1 LTLAS
6 DHWQRQLAEA
16 FSSVEALCH
25 YLQLDPSTVS
35 AIPNF
40 HSFPLKVP
48 KDFAERI
55 EKGNPDDPL
64 LRQILPIRDELIDY
78 PGYSLDPVGDLTA
91 VAHPGVIQKY
101 RGRVLLITTGACAI
115 HCRYCFR
122 RHFPYA
128 NLQLSKSKIAS
139 AVQFISSLS
148 DVSEVILSGG
158 DPLLLGNDTLAD
170 LIERLGCISQIHRIR
185 IHTRVPVVLPA
196 RVDAGLLDLLQKASA
211 RIVLVLHAN
220 HPNELSAEV
229 ASACQKLKSLGL
241 TLLNQSVLLAKVNDD
256 GSTLITLSERL
267 FEMGVLPYYLHCL
280 DKTRGVGHFE
290 VSSNAAMELLQILR
304 ERLPGYLVPKLVQ
317 EQAGAAYKIP
327 IG

>member
-25 YLQLDPSTVS
+25 YLQLDPSTIS
-35 AIPNF
+35 AISNVK
-40 HSFPLKVP
+40 SFPLKVP
-48 KDFAERI
+48 LYFAERI

-64 LRQILPIRDELIDY
+64 LRQILPVRDELIDY

-128 NLQLSKSKIAS
+128 DLQLSKRKIAA
-139 AVQFISSLS
+139 AVQYISSLS
-148 DVSEVILSGG
+148 DVNEVILSGG
-158 DPLLLGNDTLAD
+158 DPLLLGNDALAD
-170 LIERLGCISQIHRIR
+170 LIERLGCIRRIRRIR

-196 RVDAGLLDLLQKASA
+196 RIDAGLLEIFQKVSA
-211 RIVLVLHAN
+211 RIVIVLHAN
-220 HPNELSAEV
+220 HPNELSPEV
-229 ASACQKLKSLGL
+229 ASASQKLKSLGL
-241 TLLNQSVLLAKVNDD
+241 TLLNQSVLLAKVNDN
-256 GSTLITLSERL
+256 GSTLIALSEQL
-267 FEMGVLPYYLHCL
+267 FALGILPYYLHCL

-290 VSSNAAMELLQILR
+290 VSSDTAVQLMQVLR
-304 ERLPGYLVPKLVQ
+304 EHLPGYLVPKLVQ